1 MTKKIDI
8 GQKAKVKIQW
18 NVAQSNY
25 SRELEN
31 SMIALMAKKY
41 DIPAKN
47 IVVEP
52 NYITA
57 NNSGVLSSETVQSIH
72 DPKFQQELMKQY
84 IANNDIKDVDFEEII
99 KIDSQIN
106 SLIDYDA
113 YDKGKRYTIKWVK
126 WSNFLSYGPD
136 NYFDFTTLNGLVLL
150 NGEPANKSGKSTFAY
165 DLLHFL
171 LFGKTNTNKAKN
183 LGELFNNYLP
193 EARTINVEGCINID
207 GEDFIIRRTLTRP
220 AQGKKAKTVTNK
232 VEYYRLAEDGSE
244 EILPEDNKQEASTTA
259 TTKLIKEALGN
270 ESDFDLIISANAK
283 DLDNII
289 SLTET
294 VKGRLLSRWI
304 GLSIIE
310 DKDIKAREKWNK
322 EISVGRFSDMY
333 NQVQLESD
341 IENLTTE
348 NKHNEGC
355 IKDLNEQISTHD
367 KSIAENQSNKDLL
380 LSSMREI
387 DTALLKVDV
396 TTLQASID
404 ALIDAGK
411 RKNSEVTIIEEQ
423 IKEIGEVSYSEE
435 EYKKM
440 KSENERLINDMAETR
455 MKINNLKSTNKA
467 LENAEICPTC
477 HRKLDNVDNSGQ
489 IEENKKT
496 IQELTD
502 NGVTMK
508 KRSDELVES
517 MNVIEQKRAIAYKK
531 SQLELKLAA
540 LKTEI
545 ANKRAEYKEKSQ
557 TLKEI
562 QKNKDAIAKNNEI
575 TAKINVIT
583 ANINYSERAK
593 REATSEINLLE
604 REIVKNNESIAL
616 KKSYLVK
623 IEAERKT
630 EKYWKLYLQM
640 IGKDGISKMVLRN
653 TLPIINSELNRLL
666 GDVTDFRV
674 EVVMNEKNDIDFLLI
689 RDETITRLSAA
700 SGLEKT
706 QAALALRVV
715 LGKMSKL
722 SRPPFIL
729 LDEVLGTVASEN
741 YDDMKKLYDKI
752 VSYYDFVLHI
762 CHIDLDWYNNN
773 IITVTKTNNISHIN
787 SQTSTIYE

>member
-41 DIPAKN
+41 GIPAKN

-294 VKGRLLSRWI
+294 EKGRLLSRWI

-348 NKHNEGC
+348 NKHNEDC
-355 IKDLNEQISTHD
+355 IKALNEQISTHD
-367 KSIAENQSNKDLL
+367 KSITENQSNKDLL

-455 MKINNLKSTNKA
+455 IKINNLKSTNKA

-502 NGVTMK
+502 NGVAMK

-517 MNVIEQKRAIAYKK
+517 MGVIEQKRAIAYKK

-545 ANKRAEYKEKSQ
+545 ANKRAEYKEKHQ

-562 QKNKDAIAKNNEI
+562 EKNKDAIAKNNEI

-674 EVVMNEKNDIDFLLI
+674 EVVMNEKNDVDFLLI
-689 RDETITRLSAA
+689 RNETVTRLSAA

-706 QAALALRVV
+706 QSALALRVV

-741 YDDMKKLYDKI
+741 YEDMRKLYNKI
-752 VSYYDFVLHI
+752 TEYYDFILHI
-762 CHIDLDWYNNN
+762 THINEIVDWHDP
-773 IITVTKTNNISHIN
+773 IVTVQKIDNISRIK
-787 SQTSTIYE
+787 

>member
-41 DIPAKN
+41 GIPAKN

-294 VKGRLLSRWI
+294 EKGRLLSRWI

-348 NKHNEGC
+348 NKHNEDC
-355 IKDLNEQISTHD
+355 IKALNEQISTHD

-467 LENAEICPTC
+467 LESAEICPTC

-674 EVVMNEKNDIDFLLI
+674 EVVMNEKNDVDFLLI
-689 RDETITRLSAA
+689 RNETVTRLSAA

-706 QAALALRVV
+706 QSALALRVV

-741 YDDMKKLYDKI
+741 YEDMRKLYNKI
-752 VSYYDFVLHI
+752 TEYYDFILHI
-762 CHIDLDWYNNN
+762 THINEIVDWHDS
-773 IITVTKTNNISHIN
+773 IVTVQKIDNISRIK
-787 SQTSTIYE
+787 

>member
-8 GQKAKVKIQW
+8 GQNAKVKIQW
-18 NVAQSNY
+18 NVHQSNY

-41 DIPAKN
+41 GIPAKN
-47 IVVEP
+47 ITIET
-52 NYITA
+52 NYIT
-57 NNSGVLSSETVQSIH
+57 NNTNDVLAAETVQSIH

-84 IANNDIKDVDFEEII
+84 IANNDIKDIDFEEIL

-106 SLIDYDA
+106 SLINYDA
-113 YDKGKRYTIKWVK
+113 YDKGKKYTIKWVK

-193 EARTINVEGCINID
+193 ETRTINVEGCINID

-220 AQGKKAKTVTNK
+220 AQGKKTKTVTNK
-232 VEYYRLAEDGSE
+232 VEYYKVSEDGSE

-259 TTKLIKEALGN
+259 TSKIIKEALGN

-294 VKGRLLSRWI
+294 EKGRLLSRWI
-304 GLSIIE
+304 GLSLIE

-322 EISVGRFSDMY
+322 EISVGRYSDMY
-333 NQVQLESD
+333 NQTQLETD
-341 IENLTTE
+341 IEELTATLT
-348 NKHNEGC
+348 HNVAQIGAYNNQ
-355 IKDLNEQISTHD
+355 IDTLN
-367 KSIAENQSNKDLL
+367 KSIEEYQQSKELL
-380 LSSMREI
+380 LSSRQVI
-387 DTALLKVDV
+387 DNSLLKVDV
-396 TTLQASID
+396 TTLQNTINMLVED
-404 ALIDAGK
+404 GK
-411 RKNSEVTIIEEQ
+411 RKNSMV
-423 IKEIGEVSYSEE
+423 EILEKDLSEMGEIVFSED
-435 EYKKM
+435 EYKSM
-440 KSENERLINDMAETR
+440 RSENEKLISKMAETR
-455 MKINNLKSTNKA
+455 ATINSLKSTNKA
-467 LENAEICPTC
+467 LESAEFCPTC
-477 HRKLDNVDNSGQ
+477 GKKFDNVDNSAQ
-489 IEENKKT
+489 ISQNTERIK
-496 IQELTD
+496 QLTSD
-502 NGVTMK
+502 GIAMK
-508 KRSDELVES
+508 KRSDELTS
-517 MNVIEQKRAIAYKK
+517 AMATIEELRVKANKK
-531 SQLELKLAA
+531 TQIELKIAA

-562 QKNKDAIAKNNEI
+562 EKNKEAIKKNSEIDAH
-575 TAKINVIT
+575 INVVN
-583 ANINYSERAK
+583 ANISSGETNK
-593 REATSEINLLE
+593 RNLLNAITSLE
-604 REIVKNNESIAL
+604 KENARHTETISL
-616 KKSYLVK
+616 RKSYLVK
-623 IEAERKT
+623 IAEERKI

-666 GDVTDFRV
+666 GDITDFRV
-674 EVVMNEKNDIDFLLI
+674 EVVMNEKNDVDFLLI
-689 RDETITRLSAA
+689 RDETVTRLSAA

-706 QAALALRVV
+706 QSALALRVV
-715 LGKMSKL
+715 LGNMSKL

-741 YDDMKKLYDKI
+741 YDDMRKLYNKI
-752 VSYYDFVLHI
+752 TEYYSFILHI
-762 CHIDLDWYNNN
+762 THINDIADWHDS
-773 IITVTKTNNISHIN
+773 IVTVQKVDNISRIK
-787 SQTSTIYE
+787 

>member
-41 DIPAKN
+41 GIPAKN

-294 VKGRLLSRWI
+294 EKGRLLSRWI

-367 KSIAENQSNKDLL
+367 KNIAENQSNKDML

-387 DTALLKVDV
+387 DTALLKIDV

-404 ALIDAGK
+404 ALVDAGK

-467 LENAEICPTC
+467 LESAEICPTC

-517 MNVIEQKRAIAYKK
+517 MGVIEQKRAIAYKK

-674 EVVMNEKNDIDFLLI
+674 EVVMNEKNDVDFLLI
-689 RDETITRLSAA
+689 RDETVTRLSAA

-706 QAALALRVV
+706 QSALALRVV

-741 YDDMKKLYDKI
+741 YEDMRKLYNKI
-752 VSYYDFVLHI
+752 TEYYDFILHI
-762 CHIDLDWYNNN
+762 THINEITDWHDS
-773 IITVTKTNNISHIN
+773 IVTVQKIDNISRIK
-787 SQTSTIYE
+787 

>member
-8 GQKAKVKIQW
+8 GQNAKVKIQW
-18 NVAQSNY
+18 NVHQSNY

-41 DIPAKN
+41 GIPAKN
-47 IVVEP
+47 ITIET
-52 NYITA
+52 NYITNNA
-57 NNSGVLSSETVQSIH
+57 NDVLAAETVQSIH
-72 DPKFQQELMKQY
+72 DPKFQQELMKRY
-84 IANNDIKDVDFEEII
+84 IVNNDIKDVDFEEIL

-106 SLIDYDA
+106 SLINYDA
-113 YDKGKRYTIKWVK
+113 YDKGKKYTIKWVK

-193 EARTINVEGCINID
+193 ETRTINVEGCINID

-220 AQGKKAKTVTNK
+220 AQGKKTKTVTNK
-232 VEYYRLAEDGSE
+232 VEYYKVSEDGSE

-259 TTKLIKEALGN
+259 TSKIIKEALGN

-294 VKGRLLSRWI
+294 EKGRLLSRWI

-322 EISVGRFSDMY
+322 EISVGRYSDMY
-333 NQVQLESD
+333 NQTQLETD
-341 IENLTTE
+341 IEELTATLT
-348 NKHNEGC
+348 HNVAQIEAYNNQ
-355 IKDLNEQISTHD
+355 IDTLN
-367 KSIAENQSNKDLL
+367 KSIEEYQQSKELL
-380 LSSMREI
+380 LSSRQVI
-387 DTALLKVDV
+387 DNSLLKVDV
-396 TTLQASID
+396 ATLQNTINMLVED
-404 ALIDAGK
+404 GK
-411 RKNSEVTIIEEQ
+411 RKNSMV
-423 IKEIGEVSYSEE
+423 EILEKDLSEMGEIVFSED
-435 EYKKM
+435 EYKSM
-440 KSENERLINDMAETR
+440 RSENERLISNMAETR
-455 MKINNLKSTNKA
+455 ATINSLKSTNKA
-467 LENAEICPTC
+467 LESAEFCPTC
-477 HRKLDNVDNSGQ
+477 GKKFDNVDNSAQ
-489 IEENKKT
+489 ISQNTERIK
-496 IQELTD
+496 QLTSD
-502 NGVTMK
+502 GIAMK
-508 KRSDELVES
+508 KRSDELTS
-517 MNVIEQKRAIAYKK
+517 AMATIEELRVKANKK
-531 SQLELKLAA
+531 TQIELKIAA

-562 QKNKDAIAKNNEI
+562 EKNKEAIKKNSEIDAH
-575 TAKINVIT
+575 INVVN
-583 ANINYSERAK
+583 ANISSGEANK
-593 REATSEINLLE
+593 RNLLNAITSLE
-604 REIVKNNESIAL
+604 KENARHTETISL
-616 KKSYLVK
+616 RKSYLVK
-623 IEAERKT
+623 IAEERKI

-666 GDVTDFRV
+666 GDITDFRV
-674 EVVMNEKNDIDFLLI
+674 EVVMNEKNDVDFLLI
-689 RDETITRLSAA
+689 RDETVTRLSAA

-706 QAALALRVV
+706 QSALALRVV
-715 LGKMSKL
+715 LGNMSKL

-741 YDDMKKLYDKI
+741 YDDMRKLYNKI
-752 VSYYDFVLHI
+752 TEYYSFILHI
-762 CHIDLDWYNNN
+762 THINDIADWHDS
-773 IITVTKTNNISHIN
+773 IVTVQKIDNISRIK
-787 SQTSTIYE
+787 

>member
-41 DIPAKN
+41 GIPAKN

-84 IANNDIKDVDFEEII
+84 IINNDIKDVDFEEII

-294 VKGRLLSRWI
+294 EKGRLLSRWI

-404 ALIDAGK
+404 ALIDDGK

-435 EYKKM
+435 EYN
-440 KSENERLINDMAETR
+440 SDIIEIENIAENGEVPEKHDGR
-455 MKINNLKSTNKA
+455 NK
-467 LENAEICPTC
+467 
-477 HRKLDNVDNSGQ
+477 
-489 IEENKKT
+489 
-496 IQELTD
+496 
-502 NGVTMK
+502 
-508 KRSDELVES
+508 
-517 MNVIEQKRAIAYKK
+517 
-531 SQLELKLAA
+531 
-540 LKTEI
+540 
-545 ANKRAEYKEKSQ
+545 
-557 TLKEI
+557 
-562 QKNKDAIAKNNEI
+562 NE
-575 TAKINVIT
+575 
-583 ANINYSERAK
+583 
-593 REATSEINLLE
+593 
-604 REIVKNNESIAL
+604 
-616 KKSYLVK
+616 
-623 IEAERKT
+623 
-630 EKYWKLYLQM
+630 
-640 IGKDGISKMVLRN
+640 D
-653 TLPIINSELNRLL
+653 
-666 GDVTDFRV
+666 
-674 EVVMNEKNDIDFLLI
+674 
-689 RDETITRLSAA
+689 
-700 SGLEKT
+700 
-706 QAALALRVV
+706 
-715 LGKMSKL
+715 
-722 SRPPFIL
+722 
-729 LDEVLGTVASEN
+729 
-741 YDDMKKLYDKI
+741 
-752 VSYYDFVLHI
+752 
-762 CHIDLDWYNNN
+762 
-773 IITVTKTNNISHIN
+773 
-787 SQTSTIYE
+787 

>member
-41 DIPAKN
+41 GIPAKN

-294 VKGRLLSRWI
+294 EKGRLLSRWI

-367 KSIAENQSNKDLL
+367 KSIAENQSNKDML

-404 ALIDAGK
+404 ALIDDGK

-467 LENAEICPTC
+467 LESAEICPTC

-502 NGVTMK
+502 NGVAMK

-517 MNVIEQKRAIAYKK
+517 MGVIEQKRAIAYKK

-674 EVVMNEKNDIDFLLI
+674 EVVMNEKNDVDFLLI
-689 RDETITRLSAA
+689 RDETVTRLSAA

-706 QAALALRVV
+706 QSALALRVV

-741 YDDMKKLYDKI
+741 YDDMRKLYNKI
-752 VSYYDFVLHI
+752 TEYYDFILHI
-762 CHIDLDWYNNN
+762 THINEITDWHDS
-773 IITVTKTNNISHIN
+773 IVTVQKIDNISRIK
-787 SQTSTIYE
+787 

>member
-8 GQKAKVKIQW
+8 GQNAKVKIQW
-18 NVAQSNY
+18 NVHQSNY

-41 DIPAKN
+41 GIPAKN
-47 IVVEP
+47 ITIET
-52 NYITA
+52 NYIT
-57 NNSGVLSSETVQSIH
+57 NNTNDVLAAETVQSIH

-84 IANNDIKDVDFEEII
+84 IANNDIKDIDFEEIL

-106 SLIDYDA
+106 SLINYDA
-113 YDKGKRYTIKWVK
+113 YDKGKKYTIKWVK

-136 NYFDFTTLNGLVLL
+136 NYFDFTTLDGLVLL

-193 EARTINVEGCINID
+193 ETRTINVEGCINID

-220 AQGKKAKTVTNK
+220 AQGKKTKTVTNK
-232 VEYYRLAEDGSE
+232 VEYYKVSEDGSE

-259 TTKLIKEALGN
+259 TSKIIKEALGN

-294 VKGRLLSRWI
+294 EKGRLLSRWI
-304 GLSIIE
+304 GLSLIE

-322 EISVGRFSDMY
+322 EISVGRYSDMY
-333 NQVQLESD
+333 NQTQLETD
-341 IENLTTE
+341 IEELTATLT
-348 NKHNEGC
+348 HNVA
-355 IKDLNEQISTHD
+355 QIETYNNQID
-367 KSIAENQSNKDLL
+367 TLTKSIEEYQQSKELL
-380 LSSMREI
+380 LSSRQVI
-387 DTALLKVDV
+387 DNSLLKVDV
-396 TTLQASID
+396 ATLQNTINM
-404 ALIDAGK
+404 LIEDGK
-411 RKNSEVTIIEEQ
+411 RKNGMVEILEKDLSEMG
-423 IKEIGEVSYSEE
+423 EIVFSEE
-435 EYKKM
+435 EYKSM
-440 KSENERLINDMAETR
+440 RSENEKLISKMAETR
-455 MKINNLKSTNKA
+455 ATINNLKSTNKA
-467 LENAEICPTC
+467 LESAEFCPTC
-477 HRKLDNVDNSGQ
+477 GKKFDNVDNSAQ
-489 IEENKKT
+489 IAQNTERIK
-496 IQELTD
+496 QLTSD
-502 NGVTMK
+502 GIAMK
-508 KRSDELVES
+508 KRSDELTTA
-517 MNVIEQKRAIAYKK
+517 MATIEELRTKANKK
-531 SQLELKLAA
+531 TQIELKIAA

-562 QKNKDAIAKNNEI
+562 EKNKEAIKKNSEIDAR
-575 TAKINVIT
+575 INVIN
-583 ANINYSERAK
+583 ANI
-593 REATSEINLLE
+593 TSGENNRRNLQTAITSLE
-604 REIVKNNESIAL
+604 KENARNTESISL

-623 IEAERKT
+623 IAEERKT
-630 EKYWKLYLQM
+630 EKNWKLYLQM

-666 GDVTDFRV
+666 GDVTDFKV
-674 EVVMNEKNDIDFLLI
+674 EVVMNEKNDVDFLLI
-689 RDETITRLSAA
+689 RDEIITRLSAA

-706 QAALALRVV
+706 QSALALRVV
-715 LGKMSKL
+715 LGNMSKL

-762 CHIDLDWYNNN
+762 CHIDLDWYNGN

-787 SQTSTIYE
+787 NQTSTIYV

>member
-8 GQKAKVKIQW
+8 GQNAKVKIQW
-18 NVAQSNY
+18 NVHQSNY

-41 DIPAKN
+41 GIPAKN
-47 IVVEP
+47 ITIET
-52 NYITA
+52 NYIT
-57 NNSGVLSSETVQSIH
+57 NNTNDVLAAETVQSIH

-84 IANNDIKDVDFEEII
+84 IANNDIKDIDFEEIL

-106 SLIDYDA
+106 SLINYDA
-113 YDKGKRYTIKWVK
+113 YDKGKKYTIKWVK

-193 EARTINVEGCINID
+193 ETRIINVEGCINID

-220 AQGKKAKTVTNK
+220 AQGKKTKTVTNK
-232 VEYYRLAEDGSE
+232 VEYYKVSEDGSE

-259 TTKLIKEALGN
+259 TSKIIKEALGN

-294 VKGRLLSRWI
+294 EKGRLLSRWI
-304 GLSIIE
+304 GLSLIE

-322 EISVGRFSDMY
+322 EISVGRYSDMY
-333 NQVQLESD
+333 NQTQLETD
-341 IENLTTE
+341 IEELTATLT
-348 NKHNEGC
+348 HNVAQIEAYNNQ
-355 IKDLNEQISTHD
+355 IDTLN
-367 KSIAENQSNKDLL
+367 KSIEEYQQSKELL
-380 LSSMREI
+380 LSSRQVI
-387 DTALLKVDV
+387 DNSLLKVDV
-396 TTLQASID
+396 ATLQNTINMLVED
-404 ALIDAGK
+404 GK
-411 RKNSEVTIIEEQ
+411 RKNSMV
-423 IKEIGEVSYSEE
+423 EILEKDLSEMGEIVFSED
-435 EYKKM
+435 EYKSM
-440 KSENERLINDMAETR
+440 RSENERLISKMAETR
-455 MKINNLKSTNKA
+455 ATINNLKSTNKA
-467 LENAEICPTC
+467 LESAEFCPTC
-477 HRKLDNVDNSGQ
+477 GKKFDNVDNSAQ
-489 IEENKKT
+489 ISQNTERIK
-496 IQELTD
+496 QLTSD
-502 NGVTMK
+502 GIAMK
-508 KRSDELVES
+508 KRSDELTS
-517 MNVIEQKRAIAYKK
+517 AMATIEELRVKANKK
-531 SQLELKLAA
+531 TQIELKIAA

-562 QKNKDAIAKNNEI
+562 EKNKEAIKKNSEIDAH
-575 TAKINVIT
+575 INVVN
-583 ANINYSERAK
+583 ANISSGETNK
-593 REATSEINLLE
+593 RNLLNTITSLE
-604 REIVKNNESIAL
+604 KENARHTETISL
-616 KKSYLVK
+616 RKSYLVK
-623 IEAERKT
+623 IAEERKT

-666 GDVTDFRV
+666 GDITDFRV
-674 EVVMNEKNDIDFLLI
+674 EVVMNEKNDVDFLLI
-689 RDETITRLSAA
+689 RDETVTRLSAA

-706 QAALALRVV
+706 QSALALRVV
-715 LGKMSKL
+715 LGNMSKL

-741 YDDMKKLYDKI
+741 YDDMRKLYNKI
-752 VSYYDFVLHI
+752 TEYYSFILHI
-762 CHIDLDWYNNN
+762 THINDIADWHDS
-773 IITVTKTNNISHIN
+773 IVTVQKVDNISRIK
-787 SQTSTIYE
+787 

>member
-1 MTKKIDI
+1 MKKKIDI
-8 GQKAKVKIQW
+8 GQNAKGKIQW
-18 NVAQSNY
+18 NVHQSNY

-41 DIPAKN
+41 GIPAKN
-47 IVVEP
+47 ITVET
-52 NYITA
+52 NYVT
-57 NNSGVLSSETVQSIH
+57 NNTNDVLAAETVQSIH

-106 SLIDYDA
+106 SLINYDA
-113 YDKGKRYTIKWVK
+113 YDKGKKYTIKWVK

-193 EARTINVEGCINID
+193 DAKTINVEGCINID
-207 GEDFIIRRTLTRP
+207 GEDYIIRRTLTRP
-220 AQGKKAKTVTNK
+220 AQGKKTKTITNK
-232 VEYYRLAEDGSE
+232 VEYYKVSEDGSE

-259 TTKLIKEALGN
+259 TSKIIKEALGN

-294 VKGRLLSRWI
+294 EKGRLLSRWI
-304 GLSIIE
+304 GLSLIE

-322 EISVGRFSDMY
+322 EISVGRYSDMY
-333 NQVQLESD
+333 NQTQLETD
-341 IENLTTE
+341 IEELTATLT
-348 NKHNEGC
+348 HNVAQIEAYNNQ
-355 IKDLNEQISTHD
+355 INTLN
-367 KSIAENQSNKDLL
+367 KSIEEYQQSKELL
-380 LSSMREI
+380 LSSRQSI
-387 DTALLKVDV
+387 DNSLLKVDV
-396 TTLQASID
+396 ATLQNTISM
-404 ALIDAGK
+404 LIEDGK
-411 RKNSEVTIIEEQ
+411 RKNSMV
-423 IKEIGEVSYSEE
+423 EILEKDLSEMGEIVFSED
-435 EYKKM
+435 EYKSM
-440 KSENERLINDMAETR
+440 RSENERLISNMAETR
-455 MKINNLKSTNKA
+455 ATINSLKSTNKA
-467 LENAEICPTC
+467 LESAEFCPTC
-477 HRKLDNVDNSGQ
+477 GKKFDNVDNSAQ
-489 IEENKKT
+489 IMQNGERIK
-496 IQELTD
+496 QLTSD
-502 NGVTMK
+502 GIAMK
-508 KRSDELVES
+508 KRSDELTS
-517 MNVIEQKRAIAYKK
+517 AMAAIEELRVKANKK
-531 SQLELKLAA
+531 TQIELKIAA

-562 QKNKDAIAKNNEI
+562 EKNKEAIKKNSEIDAH
-575 TAKINVIT
+575 INVVN
-583 ANINYSERAK
+583 ANITSGEANK
-593 REATSEINLLE
+593 RNLLNAITSLE
-604 REIVKNNESIAL
+604 KENARHTETISL

-623 IEAERKT
+623 IAEERKI

-666 GDVTDFRV
+666 GDITDFRV
-674 EVVMNEKNDIDFLLI
+674 EVVMNEKNDVDFLLI
-689 RDETITRLSAA
+689 RDETVTRLSAA

-715 LGKMSKL
+715 LGNMSKL

-741 YDDMKKLYDKI
+741 YDDMRKLYNKI
-752 VSYYDFVLHI
+752 TEYYSFILHI
-762 CHIDLDWYNNN
+762 THINDIVDWHDS
-773 IITVTKTNNISHIN
+773 IVTVQKIDNISRIK
-787 SQTSTIYE
+787 

>member
-8 GQKAKVKIQW
+8 GQNAKVKIQW
-18 NVAQSNY
+18 NVHQSNY

-41 DIPAKN
+41 GIPAKN
-47 IVVEP
+47 ITVET
-52 NYITA
+52 NYVT
-57 NNSGVLSSETVQSIH
+57 NNTNDVLAAETVQSIH
-72 DPKFQQELMKQY
+72 DPKFQQGLMKQY

-106 SLIDYDA
+106 SLINYDA
-113 YDKGKRYTIKWVK
+113 YDKGKKYTIKWVK

-193 EARTINVEGCINID
+193 DAKTINVEGCINID
-207 GEDFIIRRTLTRP
+207 GEDYIIRRTLTRP
-220 AQGKKAKTVTNK
+220 AQGKKTKTITNK
-232 VEYYRLAEDGSE
+232 VEYYKVSEDGSE

-259 TTKLIKEALGN
+259 TSKIIKDALGN

-294 VKGRLLSRWI
+294 EKGRLLSRWI
-304 GLSIIE
+304 GLSLIE

-322 EISVGRFSDMY
+322 EISVGRYSDMY
-333 NQVQLESD
+333 NQTQLETD
-341 IENLTTE
+341 IEELTTTLT
-348 NKHNEGC
+348 HNAAQIEAYNNQ
-355 IKDLNEQISTHD
+355 INTLN
-367 KSIAENQSNKDLL
+367 KSIEEYQQSKELL
-380 LSSMREI
+380 LSSRQSI
-387 DTALLKVDV
+387 DNSLLKVDV
-396 TTLQASID
+396 ATLQNTINM
-404 ALIDAGK
+404 LIEDGK
-411 RKNSEVTIIEEQ
+411 RKNSTVEILEKDLSEMGEIIF
-423 IKEIGEVSYSEE
+423 SED
-435 EYKKM
+435 EYKSM
-440 KSENERLINDMAETR
+440 RSENESLISKMAETR
-455 MKINNLKSTNKA
+455 ATINSLKSTNKA
-467 LENAEICPTC
+467 LESAEFCPTC
-477 HRKLDNVDNSGQ
+477 GKKFDNVDNSAQ
-489 IEENKKT
+489 IMQNGERIK
-496 IQELTD
+496 QLTSD
-502 NGVTMK
+502 GIAMK
-508 KRSDELVES
+508 KRSDELTS
-517 MNVIEQKRAIAYKK
+517 AMATIEELRAKANKK
-531 SQLELKLAA
+531 TQIELKIAA

-562 QKNKDAIAKNNEI
+562 EKNKEAIKKNSEIDAR
-575 TAKINVIT
+575 INVIN
-583 ANINYSERAK
+583 ANITSGEANK
-593 REATSEINLLE
+593 RNLLNAITSLE
-604 REIVKNNESIAL
+604 KENARHTETISL

-623 IEAERKT
+623 IAEERKI

-666 GDVTDFRV
+666 GDVADFRV
-674 EVVMNEKNDIDFLLI
+674 EVVMNEKNDVDFLLI

-715 LGKMSKL
+715 LGNMSKL

-762 CHIDLDWYNNN
+762 CHIDLDWYDS
-773 IITVTKTNNISHIN
+773 IVTVQKIDNISRIK
-787 SQTSTIYE
+787 

>member
-41 DIPAKN
+41 GIPAKN

-52 NYITA
+52 NYITS
-57 NNSGVLSSETVQSIH
+57 NNSGVLSSETVQSIR

-220 AQGKKAKTVTNK
+220 TQGKKTKTVTNK

-270 ESDFDLIISANAK
+270 ESDFYLIISANAK

-294 VKGRLLSRWI
+294 EKGRLLSRWI

-310 DKDIKAREKWNK
+310 DKDVKAREKWNK

-348 NKHNEGC
+348 NKQNEDC

-367 KSIAENQSNKDLL
+367 KSIAENQANKDLL

-387 DTALLKVDV
+387 DTALLKIDI

-404 ALIDAGK
+404 ALVDAGK

-435 EYKKM
+435 DYKKM

-467 LENAEICPTC
+467 LESAEICPTC

-502 NGVTMK
+502 NGVAMK

-517 MNVIEQKRAIAYKK
+517 MGVIEQKRAIAYKK

-562 QKNKDAIAKNNEI
+562 QKNKDAIAKNNEM
-575 TAKINVIT
+575 TAKVNVIT

-593 REATSEINLLE
+593 REATSKISLLE

-674 EVVMNEKNDIDFLLI
+674 EVVMNEKNDVDFLLI
-689 RDETITRLSAA
+689 RNETVTRLSAA

-706 QAALALRVV
+706 QSALALRVV

-741 YDDMKKLYDKI
+741 YDDMRKLYNKI
-752 VSYYDFVLHI
+752 TEYYDFILHI
-762 CHIDLDWYNNN
+762 THINEIADWHDS
-773 IITVTKTNNISHIN
+773 IVTVQKIDNISRIK
-787 SQTSTIYE
+787 

>member
-8 GQKAKVKIQW
+8 GQNAKVKIQW
-18 NVAQSNY
+18 NVHQSNY

-41 DIPAKN
+41 GIPAKN
-47 IVVEP
+47 ITVET
-52 NYITA
+52 NYIT
-57 NNSGVLSSETVQSIH
+57 NNTNDVLAAETVQSIH

-106 SLIDYDA
+106 SLINYDA
-113 YDKGKRYTIKWVK
+113 YDKGKKYTIKWVK

-183 LGELFNNYLP
+183 LGELCNNYLP
-193 EARTINVEGCINID
+193 DARTINVEGCINID
-207 GEDFIIRRTLTRP
+207 GEDYIIRRTLTRP
-220 AQGKKAKTVTNK
+220 AQGKKTKTITNK
-232 VEYYRLAEDGSE
+232 VEYYKVSEDGSE

-259 TTKLIKEALGN
+259 ASKIIKDALGN

-294 VKGRLLSRWI
+294 EKGRLLSRWI
-304 GLSIIE
+304 GLSLIE

-322 EISVGRFSDMY
+322 EISVGRYSDMY
-333 NQVQLESD
+333 NQTQLETD
-341 IENLTTE
+341 IEELTATLT
-348 NKHNEGC
+348 HNAAQIEAYNSQ
-355 IKDLNEQISTHD
+355 INALN
-367 KSIAENQSNKDLL
+367 KSIEEYQQNKELL
-380 LSSMREI
+380 LSSRQSI
-387 DTALLKVDV
+387 DNSLLKVDV
-396 TTLQASID
+396 ATLQNTINM
-404 ALIDAGK
+404 LIEDGK
-411 RKNSEVTIIEEQ
+411 RKNSTV
-423 IKEIGEVSYSEE
+423 EILEKDLSEMGEIVFSED
-435 EYKKM
+435 EYKSM
-440 KSENERLINDMAETR
+440 RSENESLISKMAETR
-455 MKINNLKSTNKA
+455 ATINSLKSTNKA
-467 LENAEICPTC
+467 LESAEFCPTC
-477 HRKLDNVDNSGQ
+477 GKKFDNVDNSAQ
-489 IEENKKT
+489 IMQNGERIK
-496 IQELTD
+496 QLTSD
-502 NGVTMK
+502 GIAMK
-508 KRSDELVES
+508 KRSDELTS
-517 MNVIEQKRAIAYKK
+517 AMATIEELRTKANKK
-531 SQLELKLAA
+531 TQIELKIAA

-562 QKNKDAIAKNNEI
+562 EKNKEAIKKNSEIDAHINVINANITSGEAIQRNLLNEI
-575 TAKINVIT
+575 T
-583 ANINYSERAK
+583 S
-593 REATSEINLLE
+593 LE
-604 REIVKNNESIAL
+604 KENARHTETISL

-623 IEAERKT
+623 IAEERKI

-666 GDVTDFRV
+666 GDITDFRV
-674 EVVMNEKNDIDFLLI
+674 EVVMNEKNDVDFLLI
-689 RDETITRLSAA
+689 RDETVTRLSAA

-706 QAALALRVV
+706 QSALALRVV
-715 LGKMSKL
+715 LGNMSKL

-741 YDDMKKLYDKI
+741 YDDMRKLYNKI
-752 VSYYDFVLHI
+752 TEYYSFILHI
-762 CHIDLDWYNNN
+762 THINDIVDWHDS
-773 IITVTKTNNISHIN
+773 IVTVQKIDNISRIK
-787 SQTSTIYE
+787 